1 MKRYEE
7 LINKAL
13 ELLAD
18 DDTFVEAVN
27 ELDSWNGFADGYRA
41 YPMAELDDLTYGMT
55 ASKFIEE
62 LTGDFNINDNY
73 FYWSIYGL
81 ESCDDIAD
89 LYRSNT
95 DAGEVL
101 DNLIENYTHV
111 YFWNK
116 ELEEVVTEIAEYDE
130 DEEAEDLDREEI
142 RETAKAINA
151 EEAAQA

>member
-27 ELDSWNGFADGYRA
+27 ELDSWDGFADGYRA
-41 YPMAELDDLTYGMT
+41 YDMSELDELTYGMT
-55 ASKFIEE
+55 VSKFLEQ

-89 LYRSNT
+89 LYRRNT

-101 DNLIENYTHV
+101 DNLIENYTNV

>member
-18 DDTFVEAVN
+18 DDIFVDAVN
-27 ELDSWNGFADGYRA
+27 ELDSWNGFADGFRA
-41 YPMAELDDLTYGMT
+41 YDMGELDELTNGMT
-55 ASKFIEE
+55 VSQFLEQ

-73 FYWSIYGL
+73 FFWSIYGI

-89 LYRSNT
+89 LYRSHT

-101 DNLIENYTHV
+101 DNLVDNYTNV

-142 RETAKAINA
+142 RETAKAITA

>member
-41 YPMAELDDLTYGMT
+41 YDMSELDELTCGMT
-55 ASKFIEE
+55 VSKFLEQ

-73 FYWSIYGL
+73 FFWSIYGI

-95 DAGEVL
+95 SAGEVL
-101 DNLIENYTHV
+101 DSLIENYTNV
-111 YFWNK
+111 CFWNK

>member
-18 DDTFVEAVN
+18 DGTFVEAVN
-27 ELDSWNGFADGYRA
+27 ELDSWDGFADGYRA
-41 YPMAELDDLTYGMT
+41 YDMSELDELTYGMT
-55 ASKFIEE
+55 VSKFLEQ

-73 FYWSIYGL
+73 FFWSIYGI
-81 ESCDDIAD
+81 ESCDDIAE
-89 LYRSNT
+89 LYRSHT

-101 DNLIENYTHV
+101 DNLVDNYTNV
-111 YFWNK
+111 YFWSK

-142 RETAKAINA
+142 RETAKALTA
-151 EEAAQA
+151 EDTAQA